1 MRTAAALVIGNE
13 LLTGKI
19 QDANVLV
26 LARTLRG
33 IGVLLRRVV
42 MVLDELDTIAS
53 EVRALADSH
62 DVVFTSGGVGPTH
75 DDVTIAAISKAFGVD
90 PVRSPEIEDTLRA
103 YYKERLTD
111 GHLAMAKIPAGA
123 RLARTAGGVWPAIV
137 KDNVW
142 ILPGVP
148 QIFAMKMPL
157 VAAELGTG
165 RGWVSLAVFTTLD
178 EGDLKEALDRVVA
191 AHPDVEIGSY
201 PTFSEVRYRTKLT
214 FDGMDE
220 AAVKRARDAFV
231 GSLSAG
237 VIVSGD

>member
-90 PVRSPEIEDTLRA
+90 PVRSPDPTSTAASRRTSSCRGAGSAPWTTRPFRRA
-103 YYKERLTD
+103 ACPSPSCR
-111 GHLAMAKIPAGA
+111 
-123 RLARTAGGVWPAIV
+123 
-137 KDNVW
+137 
-142 ILPGVP
+142 
-148 QIFAMKMPL
+148 
-157 VAAELGTG
+157 
-165 RGWVSLAVFTTLD
+165 
-178 EGDLKEALDRVVA
+178 
-191 AHPDVEIGSY
+191 
-201 PTFSEVRYRTKLT
+201 
-214 FDGMDE
+214 
-220 AAVKRARDAFV
+220 
-231 GSLSAG
+231 
-237 VIVSGD
+237 